1 MAESRRSKRVAGD
14 RLSALPEELLH
25 SIMSF
30 LMARQTVQTSVL
42 ARRWKDLWR
51 STPCLNIDH
60 REFAGGGGGAALSGC
75 SAGQSAWSKLHGF
88 TSSLLKSHHAPVLEK
103 FQLHV
108 GAYHSAPAVDGWI
121 RRGARCRP
129 AALEIAAANQCGW
142 LTPCLA
148 PAAPCRLTRMSLC
161 RVRLDGGFAEHLRSG
176 CPVLED
182 LVLTGC
188 HCAFYEI
195 VSNTLRSLTID
206 CCQCASPS
214 KVSRTVTAPALA
226 SFRLIVPIH
235 ASHDAFLVN
244 GGCSSG
250 PELQATITVTRED
263 PYGASKSMSTFRLL
277 GSLCNVTTLEL
288 WGLRYS
294 MDVRCLSVR
303 IHSSNNC
310 SFGPRYDLARD
321 QAICYDY
328 KLFVVL
334 F

>member
-1 MAESRRSKRVAGD
+1 MAESPRSKRVVVVAGDGGVD
-14 RLSALPEELLH
+14 RLSALPDELLH

-60 REFAGGGGGAALSGC
+60 HEFAGGGGAALSGC
-75 SAGQSAWSKLHGF
+75 SAGQSAWSKLHDF

-121 RRGARCRP
+121 RRGVRCRP
-129 AALEIAAANQCGW
+129 AALEITAANQCGW

-148 PAAPCRLTRMSLC
+148 PAVPCRLTRMSLC
-161 RVRLDGGFAEHLRSG
+161 RVRLDAGFAKHLRSG

-188 HCAFYEI
+188 HCAFQEV

-214 KVSRTVTAPALA
+214 KVSRAVTAPALA
-226 SFRLIVPIH
+226 SFRLIVPRY

-250 PELQATITVTRED
+250 LELQATITVTRED
-263 PYGASKSMSTFRLL
+263 PYGGNKSMSTFRLL

-288 WGLRYS
+288 WGLRHR
-294 MDVRCLSVR
+294 MDAPKT
-303 IHSSNNC
+303 
-310 SFGPRYDLARD
+310 FD
-321 QAICYDY
+321 
-328 KLFVVL
+328 
-334 F
+334 